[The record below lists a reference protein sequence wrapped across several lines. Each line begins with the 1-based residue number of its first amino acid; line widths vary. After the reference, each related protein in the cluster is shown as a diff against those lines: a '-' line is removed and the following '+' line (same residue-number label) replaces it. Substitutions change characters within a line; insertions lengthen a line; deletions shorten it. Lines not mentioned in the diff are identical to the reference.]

1 MIKTNLITVIVD
13 NYVDKV
19 DNFFKTLKNP
29 EIKPVYDVAKNN
41 CE

>member
-19 DNFFKTLKNP
+19 DNFFKTLKNQ
-29 EIKPVYDVAKNN
+29 EIKPVYDVVKNN

>member
-29 EIKPVYDVAKNN
+29 EINPVYDVVKNN

>member
-1 MIKTNLITVIVD
+1 MTKTNLITVNVD

-19 DNFFKTLKNP
+19 DNFLIFLKNP
-29 EIKPVYDVAKNN
+29 EIKPVYDVVKNN

>member
-1 MIKTNLITVIVD
+1 MIKTNLIMVIVD

-19 DNFFKTLKNP
+19 DNFYKNRKNL
-29 EIKPVYDVAKNN
+29 EIKPVYHVVKNN

>member
-19 DNFFKTLKNP
+19 DNFLKIIKNP
-29 EIKPVYDVAKNN
+29 EIKPVYDVVKNY

>member
-29 EIKPVYDVAKNN
+29 EIKPVYDVFKNN